1 MHSLHFKY
9 ITIYKNST
17 LAHIGSCKSVMG
29 CTHAHTHGMI
39 PCTPVLS
46 QVIYYTY
53 KKSDK
58 WIHAHQSRSTAYT
71 DIPGQGSRKDSH
83 FLSMHLLPPSLCMPI
98 PHLRSLVSLPLPL
111 CVPMGDGSQ
120 RASASSREWL
130 SEHQG
135 ADSAILILRKL
146 DMTSL
151 SSCLGSLRLFSDTAC
166 FNVCYHHSNRQ
177 ELCR

>member
-1 MHSLHFKY
+1 MQISPGVY
-9 ITIYKNST
+9 
-17 LAHIGSCKSVMG
+17 SCTYTWHDPMYTSVESSY
-29 CTHAHTHGMI
+29 
-39 PCTPVLS
+39 LLYL
-46 QVIYYTY
+46 Q
-53 KKSDK
+53 KSDK

-83 FLSMHLLPPSLCMPI
+83 FLSLHMLPPLCMLI

-151 SSCLGSLRLFSDTAC
+151 SSCLGSLRLFSDTAG
-166 FNVCYHHSNRQ
+166 FNFCYHHSNRQ